1 MIDVYTAVSAHGHGL
16 QLKSLGPRRRR
27 AQIAEY
33 LWQRFWPTVW
43 RSRADNPVRGVFSQG
58 VSSEFLPAGC

>member
-1 MIDVYTAVSAHGHGL
+1 MIDVYAAVPAHGHGL

-33 LWQRFWPTVW
+33 V
-43 RSRADNPVRGVFSQG
+43 RADDLADRVAVACR
-58 VSSEFLPAGC
+58 